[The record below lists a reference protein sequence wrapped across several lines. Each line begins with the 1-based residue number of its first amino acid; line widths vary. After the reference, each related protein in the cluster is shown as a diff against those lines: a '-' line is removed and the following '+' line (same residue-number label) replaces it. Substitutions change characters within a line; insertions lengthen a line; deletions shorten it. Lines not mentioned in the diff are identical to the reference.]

1 LKILFGRDLMREASM
16 GDRNSYDQDLRVIGQ
31 ALEAKRI
38 HVFEL
43 KNHGDRYVV
52 RGDPEKE
59 ASLLAQLRD
68 WAART
73 RGHSLAS
80 SGTYWPADLDL
91 LERQGRLNRRV
102 PNRLPDFYSLS
113 NTLRTVGSYLDL
125 KGAELLE
132 LHKRPLSLMLLYHN
146 KHGHPDVEE
155 RTIVSFYNL
164 FIDLYGK
171 RRRGN

>member
-1 LKILFGRDLMREASM
+1 MREVSM
-16 GDRNSYDQDLRVIGQ
+16 AGRKTYDQHLRVIGQ
-31 ALEAKRI
+31 SLEAKRI

-43 KNHGDRYVV
+43 KNYGDRYVV

-59 ASLLAQLRD
+59 TSLMAQLRGL
-68 WAART
+68 AARL
-73 RGHSLAS
+73 RGQSVVS
-80 SGTYWPADLDL
+80 SATYWPADLEL

-132 LHKRPLSLMLLYHN
+132 VHKRPLSLTLLYHN
-146 KHGHPDVEE
+146 KQGHPDVEE
-155 RTIVSFYNL
+155 RSIVSFYNL
-164 FIDLYGK
+164 FIDLHGK
-171 RRRGN
+171 RGRSG